1 MPSPCNDQMSAPVQ
15 PKLPRN
21 IRRDAHRR
29 LTDFARAIAVPGRP
43 ASEDADEPRFA
54 IVETALAPHHT
65 LLLETCERAVNT
77 PHGRVMILMPP
88 GSAKSTY
95 CSVVLPAFLMG
106 RDPGTRIIL
115 ASYGTD
121 LARKHGRRA
130 RAIVRSPHYQRIFN
144 TTLSREQSAADG
156 FALTNGSEYMATGI
170 QSAVIGNRANGL
182 IIDDPVKG
190 RDEADS
196 ALIRAR
202 TREGYEDD
210 LKTRL
215 VPGGWIILV
224 QTRWHEDDLAGSILP
239 EGWAGESGPIRC
251 RDGAIW
257 DVLCLP
263 ARADRLDDP
272 LGRKVGDYLWPEWFD
287 REHWDQFERIART
300 WSALYQQKPAPET
313 GDIFEASW
321 LKTYERGPDFNAWC
335 ETLTVYGASDYAV
348 TDGGGDYTVHVVAG
362 VDRAGRIYVL
372 DLWRAQTAANVW
384 AEAFCDLVTRW
395 KPIAWAEEAGQ
406 IRSGVGPFLAAR
418 QGERGA
424 YVARREFPARGDKT
438 ARARAITGRMALDG
452 LYLPAGAPWVPALRA
467 ELLAF
472 PHGRHDDQ
480 VDALGLIGQLL
491 EVMRNAGCEGRP
503 APRSEPV

>member
-1 MPSPCNDQMSAPVQ
+1 MNDA
-15 PKLPRN
+15 
-21 IRRDAHRR
+21 IRKIRADRKDARKKVR
-29 LTDFARAIAVPGRP
+29 TSLLDFARAIDVPGRP
-43 ASEDADEPRFA
+43 ASEDADEPHFEN
-54 IVETALAPHHT
+54 VETVLARHHK
-65 LLLETCERAVNT
+65 LLLETCERAVNA
-77 PHGRVMILMPP
+77 PRGRAMILMPP

-121 LARKHGRRA
+121 LAKKHGRRA

-144 TTLSREQSAADG
+144 TTLSREQSAADAW
-156 FALTNGSEYMATGI
+156 ALSNGSEYTATGI
-170 QSAVIGNRANGL
+170 QSALTGNRANGL

-202 TREGYEDD
+202 TRESYEDD

-215 VPGGWIILV
+215 VPGGWIVLI

-239 EGWAGESGPIRC
+239 EGWAGESGLIPC
-251 RDGAIW
+251 RDGATW

-272 LGRKVGDYLWPEWFD
+272 LGRNIGDYLWPEWFD
-287 REHWDQFERIART
+287 RAHWDQFERIART
-300 WSALYQQKPAPET
+300 WSALCQQKPAPET
-313 GDIFEASW
+313 GDIFEAAW
-321 LKTYERGPDFNAWC
+321 LRTYERGPNFKAWC
-335 ETLTVYGASDYAV
+335 ETLTVYGASDHAV
-348 TDGGGDYTVHVVAG
+348 TDGGGDYTVHIVAG

-372 DLWRAQTAANVW
+372 DLWRGQTAPNVW
-384 AEAFCDLVTRW
+384 AEALCNLVIRW
-395 KPIAWAEEAGQ
+395 TPVAWAEEAGQ
-406 IRSGVGPFLAAR
+406 ISSGVGPFLAAR
-418 QGERGA
+418 QRERGA

-467 ELLAF
+467 ELLTF
-472 PHGRHDDQ
+472 PRGRYDDQ
-480 VDALGLIGQLL
+480 VDTLGLIGRLID
-491 EVMRNAGCEGRP
+491 VVGDAGRDSRSGSIIALCEDG
-503 APRSEPV
+503 ET